1 MKSEILVPPVKVG
14 WCVGGAVWAH
24 VWLSSITNGA
34 TRMFFLLVGLESP
47 EYWSCHGT
55 NYALHEHRCVMLA
68 LGIVRHGDVDV
79 NARMKRVVIDF
90 R

>member
-1 MKSEILVPPVKVG
+1 MVVPPVG
-14 WCVGGAVWAH
+14 WVVCGGAVRGHMYGRKELPMRTTDVLASR
-24 VWLSSITNGA
+24 WLSNHLTIGLAMELMMRCTN
-34 TRMFFLLVGLESP
+34 
-47 EYWSCHGT
+47 
-55 NYALHEHRCVMLA
+55 EHRCVMLA